1 MRKSNKTLQYTP
13 LLFFFGAQG
22 GSGGG
27 GEGPMPDKGVVE
39 QAVQWA
45 LAIAADDTHGYD
57 QAHRLGPDYDC
68 SSFVS
73 TSYANAGLAINP
85 ANTTSTI
92 ERAFKAVGFVSV
104 SDPNDRQ
111 RGDIFGTAD
120 HHVVMCI
127 DHDNIVHASINE
139 KGETTGGQSGDQ
151 TGKEICTRS
160 FYVPDYG
167 WGYHLRY
174 PETTETYAWAD
185 DAAKTVIAGKLGNG
199 ETRKENLYRIVQDA
213 VNKMLRG

>member
-1 MRKSNKTLQYTP
+1 MRNNTLRNIP
-13 LLFFFGAQG
+13 LLFFFGSDG

-27 GEGPMPDKGVVE
+27 GEGPMPDMGIVE

-57 QAHRLGPDYDC
+57 QDHRLGPDYDC

-73 TSYANAGLAINP
+73 TAYANAGLNINP

-111 RGDIFGTAD
+111 RGDIFGTAY
-120 HHVVMCI
+120 HHVVMCV
-127 DHDNIVHASINE
+127 DHDTIVHASSNE
-139 KGETTGGQSGDQ
+139 DGVATGGETGDQ

-174 PETTETYAWAD
+174 PEKTETYSWAEE
-185 DAAKTVIAGKLGNG
+185 AAKTVISGKLGNG
-199 ETRKENLYRIVQDA
+199 EARKENLYRIVQDA
-213 VNKMLRG
+213 VNNMLRR

>member
-1 MRKSNKTLQYTP
+1 MQNNTLRNIP
-13 LLFFFGAQG
+13 LLFFFGSDG

-27 GEGPMPDKGVVE
+27 GEGPMPDKGIVE

-57 QAHRLGPDYDC
+57 QDHRLGPDYDC

-73 TSYANAGLAINP
+73 TAYANAGLNINP

-104 SDPNDRQ
+104 ADPNDRQ
-111 RGDIFGTAD
+111 RGDIFGTAY
-120 HHVVMCI
+120 HHVVMCV
-127 DHDNIVHASINE
+127 DHDTIVHASSNE
-139 KGETTGGQSGDQ
+139 DGGATGGETGDQ

-174 PETTETYAWAD
+174 PEKTETYAWAEE
-185 DAAKTVIAGKLGNG
+185 AAKTVISGKLGNG
-199 ETRKENLYRIVQDA
+199 EARKENLYRIVQDA
-213 VNKMLRG
+213 VNTMLRR

>member
-1 MRKSNKTLQYTP
+1 MRTNTLRHIP
-13 LLFFFGAQG
+13 LLFFFGSDV

-27 GEGPMPDKGVVE
+27 GEGPMPDKGIVE

-57 QAHRLGPDYDC
+57 QDHRLGPDYDC

-73 TSYANAGLAINP
+73 TAYANAGLNINP

-104 SDPNDRQ
+104 SDPHDRQ
-111 RGDIFGTAD
+111 RGDIFGTAY

-139 KGETTGGQSGDQ
+139 KGDTTGGETGDQ
-151 TGKEICTRS
+151 NGKEICTRS
-160 FYVPDYG
+160 FYTPDYG

-174 PETTETYAWAD
+174 PEKTETYAWAE
-185 DAAKTVIAGKLGNG
+185 DAAKTVISGKLGNG
-199 ETRKENLYRIVQDA
+199 ETRKENLYRIVQEA
-213 VNKMLRG
+213 VNNMLRR

>member
-1 MRKSNKTLQYTP
+1 MRNNTLRNIP
-13 LLFFFGAQG
+13 LLFFFGSDG

-27 GEGPMPDKGVVE
+27 GEGPMPDKEIVE

-57 QAHRLGPDYDC
+57 QDHRLGPDYDC

-73 TSYANAGLAINP
+73 TAYANAGLNINP

-111 RGDIFGTAD
+111 RGDIFGTAY
-120 HHVVMCI
+120 HHVVMCV
-127 DHDNIVHASINE
+127 DHDTIVHASSNE
-139 KGETTGGQSGDQ
+139 DGGATGGETGDQ

-174 PETTETYAWAD
+174 PEKTETYAWAEE
-185 DAAKTVIAGKLGNG
+185 AAKTVICGKLGNG
-199 ETRKENLYRIVQDA
+199 EARKENLYRIVQDA
-213 VNKMLRG
+213 VNDMLRR

>member
-1 MRKSNKTLQYTP
+1 MRNNTLRNIP
-13 LLFFFGAQG
+13 LLFFFGSDG

-27 GEGPMPDKGVVE
+27 GEGPMPDKGIVE

-57 QAHRLGPDYDC
+57 QDRRLGPDYDC

-73 TSYANAGLAINP
+73 TAYANAGLNINP

-92 ERAFKAVGFVSV
+92 ERAFKAVGFISV

-111 RGDIFGTAD
+111 RGDIFGTAY
-120 HHVVMCI
+120 HHVVMCV
-127 DHDNIVHASINE
+127 DHDTIVHASINE
-139 KGETTGGQSGDQ
+139 KGDTTGGETGDQ
-151 TGKEICTRS
+151 NGKEICTRS

-167 WGYHLRY
+167 WGYHLRF
-174 PETTETYAWAD
+174 PETTETYAWAEE
-185 DAAKTVIAGKLGNG
+185 AAKTVISGKLGNG
-199 ETRKENLYRIVQDA
+199 EARKENLYRIVQDA
-213 VNKMLRG
+213 VNHMLRR

>member
-1 MRKSNKTLQYTP
+1 MRNNTLRHIP
-13 LLFFFGAQG
+13 LLFFFGSDG

-27 GEGPMPDKGVVE
+27 GEGPMPDKGIAE

-57 QAHRLGPDYDC
+57 QDHRLGPDYDC

-73 TSYANAGLAINP
+73 TAYANAGLNINP

-111 RGDIFGTAD
+111 RGDILGTAY
-120 HHVVMCI
+120 HHVVMCV
-127 DHDNIVHASINE
+127 DHDTIVHASINE
-139 KGETTGGQSGDQ
+139 KGDTTGGETGDQ
-151 TGKEICTRS
+151 NGKEICTRS

-174 PETTETYAWAD
+174 LEKTETYAWAE
-185 DAAKTVIAGKLGNG
+185 DAAKTVISGKLGNG
-199 ETRKENLYRIVQDA
+199 EARKENLYRIVQDA
-213 VNKMLRG
+213 VNNMLRR

>member
-1 MRKSNKTLQYTP
+1 MQKSKNKTLTYIP
-13 LLFFFGAQG
+13 LLFFFGSDG
-22 GSGGG
+22 GGGG

-45 LAIAADDTHGYD
+45 LAIASDDTHGYD
-57 QAHRLGPDYDC
+57 QGNRLGPDYDC

-73 TSYANAGLAINP
+73 TAYANAGLAINP

-139 KGETTGGQSGDQ
+139 KGETTGGQTGDQ

-174 PETTETYAWAD
+174 PETTETYEWAD
-185 DAAKTVIAGKLGNG
+185 EAAKTVISGKLGNG

>member
-1 MRKSNKTLQYTP
+1 MRNNTLRNIP
-13 LLFFFGAQG
+13 LLFFFGSEG

-27 GEGPMPDKGVVE
+27 GEGPMPNKGIVE

-45 LAIAADDTHGYD
+45 LDIAADDTHGYD
-57 QAHRLGPDYDC
+57 QDHRLGPDYDC

-73 TSYANAGLAINP
+73 TAYANAGLNINP

-111 RGDIFGTAD
+111 RGDIFGTAY
-120 HHVVMCI
+120 HHVVMCV
-127 DHDNIVHASINE
+127 DHDTIVHASSNE
-139 KGETTGGQSGDQ
+139 DGGATGGETGDQ
-151 TGKEICTRS
+151 NGKEICTRS

-174 PETTETYAWAD
+174 PEQTESYAWAEE
-185 DAAKTVIAGKLGNG
+185 AAKTVISGKLGNG

-213 VNKMLRG
+213 VNNMLRR